1 MLQNE
6 FQYRDFP
13 EGKREQAKATARLI
27 SYAIR
32 EVEELELKECR
43 QLLLLS
49 NALIRKKYQ
58 LSPEEA
64 LSDDEL

>member
-6 FQYRDFP
+6 YRNSEFAHDR
-13 EGKREQAKATARLI
+13 REQAKATARLI

-49 NALIRKKYQ
+49 NALIRKKFQ
-58 LSPEEA
+58 LSPEDA
-64 LSDDEL
+64 LSDDDI